1 MTDSAGRPP
10 VDAGRAERLARLTP
24 EQRARFEARTRGNTA
39 AQSAPVAAPQTPRRA
54 ADVPAPLSLG
64 QERLWFLDQL
74 TPGLGVFN
82 EYVALRLTGPLD
94 LEALDAALNGLVVR
108 HEALRTVVDTSGDRP
123 LQRVLDP
130 APDSGPGSE
139 PVLTVVEID
148 PDAAGGTDAA
158 EREAAEREARR
169 PFDLE
174 GERLFRALLIRSAPD
189 RALLVVVNHHMVGD
203 AWSRAVLV
211 EELCA
216 GYRAFRDARS
226 GGAGG
231 PGGGPEP
238 LPVQYGDWAARQ
250 RAELTDEALARSLG
264 YWREQL
270 ADAPPLLAL
279 AADRPRP
286 ATPTHRGGRVHLTLD
301 RELSEGIEE
310 AARQARATPFMVTLA
325 AWQAVLMRHSGQHD
339 VVVGVPTAG
348 RDRPELGAMVGMF
361 INTLVMRTDLS
372 GDPTFGELVGRARE
386 TALGALAHAEVPFE
400 RLVRDLSPDRDLSHA
415 PLYQVQFGYRNVP
428 APAISLP
435 GIDVELFDLDNGLCR
450 TDLSLELARTGD
462 VTSGVC
468 EFSADLFDADT
479 VRSYTDALERVL
491 RRGTA
496 DPSLRLS
503 ELLAL
508 TPAEEA
514 LSALAGDGG
523 PLPADAED
531 VLVSFARAVRERP
544 DAPAL
549 LSGADPDGPTLTYAA
564 LDARVEEIRAVLS
577 AAGVCPGDRVG
588 VCLRRGADLVAALF
602 AVLRAGAAYLPL
614 DPGYPAERIRFVL
627 DDASPSAVLVHAGT
641 RDAVPSGAP
650 LLDLDATDPGA
661 EPFAPAAG
669 GAHGPEAPAYVIHTS
684 GSTGRPKGVVVLRRN
699 LTAFLAAMDRIV
711 TGRDDARDAAGEDT
725 EPITWLAVTS
735 VSFDISVLELLWTIS
750 RGHRV
755 VLSPDAGEAAPVPRR
770 TTGPVSTTDGPAP
783 AAVPEFSLFYF
794 SSDSE
799 AHPPGP
805 AQYRLL
811 MEGARFADTH
821 GFSSVWLPERHFHAF
836 GGSYP
841 APSVLAA
848 AVAQSTERIGIR
860 AGSVVLPLHHP
871 VRVAEEWSV
880 VDNLSAGRVG
890 LSFASGWHVDDFVL
904 AKDAYDDR
912 QQLMVEGIDEVRRL
926 WRGDRVAFEGP
937 SGRSVDVAVMPRP
950 VQPELPFWL
959 TSSGNPETCRK
970 AGEIGARLLTHL
982 LGQSVEELTERIA
995 IYREAWRSAGHA
1007 GEPHVTLMLHT
1018 FIGDDAEDVRAHAR
1032 QPFRDYLRSSVG
1044 LIEKMA
1050 ATLGVD
1056 VRADDFSADD
1066 QEALLDHAAARYL
1079 TDGSFIG
1086 TVEDRLPLLGRLAGA
1101 GVDEVACL
1109 VDFGV
1114 DPDAALRALTGL
1126 AALREAAPDR
1136 SHAPA
1141 STTLSGGPGVEE
1153 VPLTALIRAHGVT
1166 HLQCTPS
1173 LARVLLDEP
1182 DAGALGGLR
1191 RLLLGGEPLDAD
1203 LARRLHEHLT
1213 GTLLN
1218 MYGPTE
1224 TTVWSTSDT
1233 VDPARGAVTIGR
1245 PVAGTTVRVLDE
1257 HGRRTPVGVPG
1268 ELYIGGAGV
1277 TAGYLG
1283 RPELTAERFV
1293 PDPAGASRTD
1303 GAGADAARMYRT
1315 GDIVRVRPDGRLE
1328 YLARNDDQLK
1338 IRGFRIEAGEVEAA
1352 LGAVPG
1358 VRQSVVTAYGLG
1370 TARAS
1375 LVGYVVPDAPDSPPA
1390 AADMR
1395 AALAARLPGFLV
1407 PSRFVVL
1414 NALPLTSNGKVD
1426 RGALPAPDTDRALG
1440 GAYVAPSTP
1449 TEERIAA
1456 IWQEALGI
1464 ERVGVHDDFFELGG
1478 HSLLATQ
1485 VVAGIRRAFSTR
1497 LALRALFEAP
1507 TVAALARGVDA
1518 PADGATGPADDAERA
1533 QPPAALLPDPATR
1546 HEPFP
1551 LTEVQRAYWIGRSGA
1566 VGGDVSCHLFVE
1578 LDVDDVDLDRLEG
1591 AWRSLVRRH
1600 DALRLVVDADG
1611 TQRILPEVPDYRIER
1626 ADLRALPVA
1635 EREARLEAIRDTM
1648 SHQVLPA
1655 ETWPLFQI
1663 RASHTDGGAARL
1675 HFSIDTLIADGGSV
1689 QILLRELLAVYR
1701 GELEPRAMELSFRD
1715 YVMAEQARRS
1725 GPGHERDLA
1734 YWRERLDTLPPAP
1747 PLPLVRQLGELTE
1760 TRFRRREAH
1769 LPADLWSRLKARAAA
1784 ARITPSAL
1792 ALAAYA
1798 TVLGTWSSSDRF
1810 TLNLTLFN
1818 RVGDHPELG
1827 SLVGDFTALSLLEVD
1842 RATSGPF
1849 EERAR
1854 ALQERLWEDLDHQ
1867 LVSGVRVAGELA
1879 RRRGVAAAA
1888 MPVVF
1893 TSELGA
1899 ADAGGTPPAGLGARV
1914 AHTITQTPQVWLD
1927 HQISEDEGRLRLT
1940 WDAVEALFAP
1950 GTLDDMFGAYT
1961 GLLTALATDADAW
1974 GDPHR
1979 EVLPDEQA
1987 ARYRQLNA
1995 TEGPLPDGLL
2005 HEPFLDRARRS
2016 PGRTAVIAANGTL
2029 SYGELE
2035 EASRAVA
2042 RALREAGVLPGDLVG
2057 VIADRGW
2064 EQVAS
2069 AIGVLRV
2076 GAAYLPLDDALPAAR
2091 IAGSLRHAGA
2101 AALLVPPAASV
2112 HERVPDGVAVVRFEE
2127 ALARA
2132 GSDAA
2137 LEPVATDPGDLA
2149 YVIYTSGSTG
2159 DPKGVMTDHRGAL
2172 NTVVDINERFGVTS
2186 EDRVFGLSS
2195 LGFDLSVYDLFGTFA
2210 AGATLVLAGPGEERD
2225 PVRWNRLVGEHGVT
2239 VWNSVPALMEMLLA
2253 HTAGNDAATAES
2265 LRLVMLSGDW
2275 IPVGM
2280 PDQVREVAPKA
2291 RVVSLGGAT
2300 EASIWSVLHPIGA
2313 VDPDRSSIPYGRPM
2327 LNQTMY
2333 VLDDAFRLRPTGL
2346 PGALYIGGV
2355 GLAVGYRNAPELTAR
2370 AFPTHPVTGERLYR
2384 TGDLARLLPDGEL
2397 EFLGREDSQVK
2408 VRGMRIELGEIEAA
2422 LVRTDGVREA
2432 AALVEG
2438 EGTAARLTAYV
2449 VREAARTVAEP
2460 AARPS
2465 DAAAEAGA
2473 QSGSPG
2479 VFGAEQARLLER
2491 RLSQPG
2497 RRADLAGREIL
2508 PFVLPADTLAL
2519 RASAAGRGAA
2529 TSFGAGPVPAAD
2541 VYALLTALAR
2551 QDDDGVPRYAF
2562 GSAGGLY
2569 PVQTYLAVAPGG
2581 VAGIPAGVYYLD
2593 PAGPALVSLETGPD
2607 AGRALDPALFSEAN
2621 RALVAGAGFGIFL
2634 VARDRAVTPVYGGL
2648 SDRFCLLE
2656 AGAMAQLLRQRAAD
2670 CRIGLCPIG
2679 DVHAEPLRAPLR
2691 LEEDQSVL
2699 HTLVGGLPSGVPAS
2713 APADDSHDWAAA
2725 VRAELAARLPEYM
2738 VPRQVRVIDALP
2750 LSANGK
2756 VDRKALAARAAAP
2769 VAAPPEAAT
2778 PATAAVVTAA
2788 VVTAA
2793 AAPAPVEPAVL
2804 VARPTG
2810 STVDRLVALWQEVL
2824 EGQELGIDT
2833 NFFESGATSIH
2844 LVRVQ
2849 RRVTEEFGREVS
2861 VVEMFDRPTIR
2872 HLADLLDRPE
2882 ADPAPVRPGTP
2893 PTDREDAP
2901 AAEPP
2906 TITPGTPA
2914 DESVTDR
2921 RQHHERR
2928 RAARRRGGPGTSPAN

>member
-10 VDAGRAERLARLTP
+10 ADAGRAERLARLTP
-24 EQRARFEARTRGNTA
+24 EQRARFEARTRGNTTA
-39 AQSAPVAAPQTPRRA
+39 PTAPVAVPVTPRRD
-54 ADVPAPLSLG
+54 ADVPAPLSFG

-94 LEALDAALNGLVVR
+94 RAALDAALKGLVVR
-108 HEALRTVVDTSGDRP
+108 HEALRTVVDPSGERP
-123 LQRVLDP
+123 VQRVLDP
-130 APDSGPGSE
+130 APVSGPGSE
-139 PVLTVVEID
+139 PVLTVVDLD
-148 PDAAGGTDAA
+148 PGAAGGIDAA
-158 EREAAEREARR
+158 EREFAEREARR

-174 GERLFRALLIRSAPD
+174 GERLFRAVLIRSAPD

-216 GYRAFRDARS
+216 GYRAFLDALP

-231 PGGGPEP
+231 PRGGREP

-250 RAELTDEALARSLG
+250 RVELTDEALARPLD
-264 YWREQL
+264 YWRERL
-270 ADAPPLLAL
+270 ADAPPLLSL
-279 AADRPRP
+279 AGDRPRP
-286 ATPTHRGGRVHLTLD
+286 ATPSHRGGRVHLTLD
-301 RELSEGIEE
+301 RELTEGIEE

-325 AWQAVLMRHSGQHD
+325 AWQAVLMRHSGQQD

-348 RDRPELGAMVGMF
+348 RDRPELGGMVGMF
-361 INTLVMRTDLS
+361 INTLVMRTDLA

-435 GIDVELFDLDNGLCR
+435 DVAVELVDLDNGLCR
-450 TDLSLELARTGD
+450 TDLSLELARSGE
-462 VTSGVC
+462 VTTGVC

-479 VRSYTDALERVL
+479 VRSWTETLERVL

-496 DPSLRLS
+496 DPSLPLS

-531 VLVSFARAVRERP
+531 VLVSLARAVRERP
-544 DAPAL
+544 HAPAL
-549 LSGADPDGPTLTYAA
+549 LSGSDPDGPALAYGA
-564 LDARVEEIRAVLS
+564 LDARIEEIRARLL
-577 AAGVCPGDRVG
+577 AAGVRPGDRVG

-627 DDASPSAVLVHAGT
+627 EDASPSAVLVHAGT

-650 LLDLDATDPGA
+650 LLDLDAADTDTVPS
-661 EPFAPAAG
+661 APAADG
-669 GAHGPEAPAYVIHTS
+669 GSHDPEAPAYVIHTS

-711 TGRDDARDAAGEDT
+711 TGRDDARGASGADA

-755 VLSPDAGEAAPVPRR
+755 VVSPDAGTSTGVARRAAGPAPTTAAPV
-770 TTGPVSTTDGPAP
+770 V
-783 AAVPEFSLFYF
+783 VPEFSLFYF

-799 AHPPGP
+799 AHAPGP

-848 AVAQSTERIGIR
+848 ALAQSTERIGIR

-880 VDNLSAGRVG
+880 VDNLSGGRVG

-904 AKDAYDDR
+904 AKDAYEDR
-912 QQLMVEGIDEVRRL
+912 QKLMVEGIDEVRRL

-1050 ATLGVD
+1050 ATLGID

-1126 AALREAAPDR
+1126 AALRSRALNRSEPEARA
-1136 SHAPA
+1136 
-1141 STTLSGGPGVEE
+1141 TESGEPGLADAEE
-1153 VPLTALIRAHGVT
+1153 VPLTSLIRAHGVT

-1182 DAGALGGLR
+1182 DAAALGGLR
-1191 RLLLGGEPLDAD
+1191 RLLLGGEALDAD

-1213 GTLLN
+1213 GSLLN

-1233 VDPARGAVTIGR
+1233 VDPVSGAVTIGR

-1293 PDPAGASRTD
+1293 PDPAAASRPD
-1303 GAGADAARMYRT
+1303 GVGSAEARLYRT
-1315 GDIVRVRPDGRLE
+1315 GDVVRVRPDGRLE

-1352 LGAVPG
+1352 LTAVPG
-1358 VRQSVVTAYGLG
+1358 VRQSVVTAHGLG

-1375 LVGYVVPDAPDSPPA
+1375 LIGYVVPDAPDSPPA
-1390 AADMR
+1390 AADLR

-1414 NALPLTSNGKVD
+1414 DALPLTSNGKVD
-1426 RGALPAPDTDRALG
+1426 RGALPAPDTDRAVG

-1456 IWQEALGI
+1456 IWQQALGI

-1497 LALRALFEAP
+1497 LPLRTLFEAP
-1507 TVAALARGVDA
+1507 TVSALARGVDA
-1518 PADGATGPADDAERA
+1518 RADGAADPGDDTERSER
-1533 QPPAALLPDPATR
+1533 PAALLPDPATR

-1600 DALRLVVDADG
+1600 DALRLVVDTDG

-1626 ADLRALPVA
+1626 ADLRALPAA
-1635 EREARLEAIRDTM
+1635 ERETRLRAIRDTM
-1648 SHQVLPA
+1648 SHHVLPA

-1701 GELEPRAMELSFRD
+1701 GELVPHAMELSFRD
-1715 YVMAEQARRS
+1715 YVMAEQARRT

-1747 PLPLVRQLGELTE
+1747 PLPLVKQLGELAE

-1769 LPADLWSRLKARAAA
+1769 LPAELWSRLKARAAA

-1818 RVGDHPELG
+1818 RVGDHPELNT
-1827 SLVGDFTALSLLEVD
+1827 LVGDFTALSLLEVD
-1842 RATSGPF
+1842 RATSGSF

-1854 ALQERLWEDLDHQ
+1854 AVQERLWEDLDHQ

-1979 EVLPDEQA
+1979 EVLPDDQV
-1987 ARYRQLNA
+1987 ARYRELNA
-1995 TEGPLPDGLL
+1995 TDGPLPDGLL

-2029 SYGELE
+2029 TYGGLE

-2042 RALREAGVLPGDLVG
+2042 HALRAAGVRPGDLVG
-2057 VIADRGW
+2057 VLADRGW
-2064 EQVAS
+2064 EQIAS
-2069 AIGVLRV
+2069 AIGVLRI
-2076 GAAYLPLDDALPAAR
+2076 GAAYLPLDDGLPAAR

-2101 AALLVPPAASV
+2101 SALLVPPAASV
-2112 HERVPDGVAVVRFEE
+2112 HERVPDGVAVVHFDE
-2127 ALARA
+2127 ALASA
-2132 GSDAA
+2132 GRDAA
-2137 LEPVATDPGDLA
+2137 LEPVATDPRDLA

-2210 AGATLVLAGPGEERD
+2210 AGATLVLAGPGEDRD

-2253 HTAGNDAATAES
+2253 HTAGNGAATAES

-2300 EASIWSVLHPIGA
+2300 EASIWSVLHPVGD

-2327 LNQTMY
+2327 RNQTMY
-2333 VLDDAFRLRPTGL
+2333 VLDEAFRLRPTGL
-2346 PGALYIGGV
+2346 PGALFIGGV
-2355 GLAVGYRNAPELTAR
+2355 GLAAGYRNAPEVTAR

-2384 TGDLARLLPDGEL
+2384 TGDLARLLPDGDL
-2397 EFLGREDSQVK
+2397 EFLGRQDSQVK

-2422 LVRTDGVREA
+2422 LVRTEGVREA

-2438 EGTAARLTAYV
+2438 HGTAARLAAYV
-2449 VREAARTVAEP
+2449 VLDAARPVADP

-2465 DAAAEAGA
+2465 DTAVGAGVEPGA
-2473 QSGSPG
+2473 SG

-2581 VAGIPAGVYYLD
+2581 VTGIPAGVYYLD
-2593 PAGPALVSLETGPD
+2593 PAGPALVSLDAGPD

-2634 VARDRAVTPVYGGL
+2634 VARDRAVTPVYGEL
-2648 SDRFCLLE
+2648 SGGFCLLE
-2656 AGAMAQLLRQRAAD
+2656 AGAMAQVLRQRAAD
-2670 CRIGLCPIG
+2670 CRLGLCPIG
-2679 DVHAEPLRAPLR
+2679 AVHAEPLRALLR

-2699 HTLVGGLPSGVPAS
+2699 HTLVGGPPSGAPAS
-2713 APADDSHDWAAA
+2713 GPADDARDWALTL
-2725 VRAELAARLPEYM
+2725 RAELAARLPGYM
-2738 VPRQVRVIDALP
+2738 VPQRVGVIDALP

-2756 VDRKALAARAAAP
+2756 VDRKALAARAVSPAATPPEVAAP
-2769 VAAPPEAAT
+2769 VVAE
-2778 PATAAVVTAA
+2778 V
-2788 VVTAA
+2788 
-2793 AAPAPVEPAVL
+2793 APVERAVL

-2810 STVDRLVALWQEVL
+2810 STIDRLIALWQEVL

-2882 ADPAPVRPGTP
+2882 ADPAPVRPAT
-2893 PTDREDAP
+2893 RP
-2901 AAEPP
+2901 ADPEAATEPP
-2906 TITPGTPA
+2906 TVTGSTTGTTGTTATTA

-2928 RAARRRGGPGTSPAN
+2928 RAARRRGGSGTSPAN